1 MIVKSVFNNNESYS
15 HENWIYRDVNVGF
28 SRLYYILD
36 GEAYYEEGGKTVRF
50 KKGYL
55 YLTPVKKPFTIY
67 DDPNDKLLHTYTHV
81 YTIPPISEFTEIE
94 VVEGTPI
101 FDAVMLWRKYV
112 KTESNELLTNTVQF
126 LLSCIDL
133 RSEHENTVAKAAKK
147 YIDGLDD
154 LAFDMSSLCRS
165 IGYTREHI
173 TRCFSAAYNMTPK
186 QYADQKKMDTAL
198 LKLMKNEK
206 ICDVA
211 YDAGYSSAYSFSK
224 AFKKHFGL
232 SPQNYI
238 KTLK

>member
-28 SRLYYILD
+28 SRLYYILE

-81 YTIPPISEFTEIE
+81 YTIPPVSEFTEIE
-94 VVEGTPI
+94 VVEGTPL

-112 KTESNELLTNTVQF
+112 TTESNELLTNIVQF
-126 LLSCIDL
+126 LLSCIAL

-154 LAFDMSSLCRS
+154 LSFDMSALCHA

-173 TRCFSAAYNMTPK
+173 TRCFSASYNITPR
-186 QYADQKKMDTAL
+186 QYANQKKMDTAL
-198 LKLMKNEK
+198 LKLMKSEK

-238 KTLK
+238 RTLK